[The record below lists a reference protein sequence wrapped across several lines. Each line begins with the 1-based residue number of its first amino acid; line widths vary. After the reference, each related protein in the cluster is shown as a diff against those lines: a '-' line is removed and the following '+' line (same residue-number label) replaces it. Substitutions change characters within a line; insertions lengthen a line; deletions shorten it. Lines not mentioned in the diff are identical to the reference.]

1 MKTLLIIG
9 GTGFFGKSILDS
21 FINNKLKKFNITN
34 IIIMA
39 REIENF
45 KNKFPE
51 LINEKV
57 DFIKADITKT
67 DNIPEADFIIH
78 AATST
83 NAKDYL
89 INGDIQVE
97 NIEKGVTNFCKI
109 AFQKKISSKIVYCSS
124 GAVYGQ
130 QPSNVLKVD
139 ENFPFQD
146 VSTLSE
152 EKQQYCL
159 GKRFAEQEIINVGLN
174 GLNVSIA
181 RCYAF
186 YGKYLPREQHFAFG
200 NFIGQ
205 AEKGLNIQVNA
216 NKLVYRSYMSADE
229 LVESLIKV
237 VNQANNNCPIYNV
250 GSDVEISIHDL
261 AKKIAKEYHVG
272 YNFATITETENIDR
286 YVPNVD
292 KLKKIK

>member
-9 GTGFFGKSILDS
+9 GTGFFGKSILES
-21 FINNKLKKFNITN
+21 FIHGKLENFGISNIK
-34 IIIMA
+34 IMA
-39 REIENF
+39 RETENF

-57 DFIKADITKT
+57 DFFIDDITKT
-67 DNIPEADFIIH
+67 DNIPDADIIIH

-89 INGDIQVE
+89 INGDAHIE

-109 AFQKKISSKIVYCSS
+109 ALQNKIQSKIVYCSS

-130 QPSNVLKVD
+130 QPSNILTID

-152 EKQQYCL
+152 EKQKYCL
-159 GKRFAEQEIINVGLN
+159 GKRFAEQAMINVGLK

-181 RCYAF
+181 RCFAF
-186 YGKYLPREQHFAFG
+186 YGKYLPRDQHFAFG

-205 AEKGLNIQVNA
+205 AEEGKNIEVKA
-216 NKLVYRSYMSADE
+216 KKHVYRSYMSSNE
-229 LVESLIKV
+229 LVESLINV
-237 VNQANNNCPIYNV
+237 ANQANNNCPIYNV
-250 GSDVEISIHDL
+250 GSDIEISIQDL
-261 AKKIAKEYHVG
+261 AIKIANEYKVG
-272 YNFATITETENIDR
+272 YNIAEITDFDNIDR
-286 YVPNVD
+286 YVPNID